1 MTVAASGI
9 DRSAARNPSQ
19 AEILQHTVYLHIFTP
34 PSSCGAHSICLILES
49 WQTLTDKTLGLWWSL
64 LCCTY
69 LIFASKKQGEKESPS
84 GRLLEII
91 NIQDKNTL

>member
-1 MTVAASGI
+1 MTVAASGG

-34 PSSCGAHSICLILES
+34 PSSCGAHSICLIVES

-69 LIFASKKQGEKESPS
+69 LIFADNQQGGGGVAIWQVAGNHKYSA
-84 GRLLEII
+84 
-91 NIQDKNTL
+91 